1 MLQFFEAVIR
11 MTSALSSFSW
21 SSFEFLH
28 IMLEMQSGVVSI
40 IVGICVRFPGLQ
52 TSVIIKS
59 VMLHLAF
66 LDDGRHWCSVE
77 NKNYG
82 IQYSLRDTEL
92 YILRR

>member
-40 IVGICVRFPGLQ
+40 IVGICVRFPGGCKQ
-52 TSVIIKS
+52 VSSSRVSCCI
-59 VMLHLAF
+59 
-66 LDDGRHWCSVE
+66 
-77 NKNYG
+77 
-82 IQYSLRDTEL
+82 
-92 YILRR
+92 